1 MGSYKVTDGVVD
13 LGSVKLE
20 LPNTVSPEARAY
32 LCFDPSQ
39 GQGDAPEVPMWQMR
53 DALAPMFEYLN
64 QQALAAYPAKV
75 EEMPI
80 GGVRCHMVSP
90 IEQPE
95 ATKGK
100 VLINLHG
107 GGFVLGAGSLVEA
120 IPIANETQCPVI
132 AVDYR
137 LAPEHPYPAAVDDV
151 VAVYREVLKYHAP
164 SDIALFGTSAGGFL
178 TAMAIMRFKA
188 EGLPLP
194 VCCGVFTAGGDIAE
208 LGDTFNYL
216 TLSGFYGHIGKPVD
230 HPESERGSFLRD
242 ADRNDPLVA
251 PIKGDLSDFP
261 PCLLATGTRDAVL
274 SSAAMFHL
282 SLRRAGRD
290 ADLFVFEAM
299 PHAFWYSVSMPE
311 TQEAISIM
319 ARFFERHLGIGK
331 PAPAG

>member
-32 LCFDPSQ
+32 LCFDPGQ

-64 QQALAAYPAKV
+64 QQALAAYPATV
-75 EEMPI
+75 QEMPI
-80 GGVRCHMVSP
+80 GGVRCHMVRP
-90 IEQPE
+90 VEQPE

-107 GGFVLGAGSLVEA
+107 GGFVMGAESLVEA
-120 IPIANETQCPVI
+120 IPIANETGCPVI

-137 LAPEHPYPAAVDDV
+137 LAPENPYPAAVDDV
-151 VAVYREVLKYHAP
+151 VAVYREVLKYHAAA
-164 SDIALFGTSAGGFL
+164 DVALFGTSAGGFL

-194 VCCGVFTAGGDIAE
+194 ACCGVFTAGGDIAE

-216 TLSGFYGHIGKPVD
+216 TLSGFYGNVSKPVD
-230 HPESERGSFLRD
+230 HPESERGAFLRG

-251 PIKGDLSDFP
+251 PIKGDLSSFP
-261 PCLLATGTRDAVL
+261 PCLLVTGTRDSVL
-274 SSAAMFHL
+274 SSAAMLHRA
-282 SLRRAGRD
+282 LRRAGRE
-290 ADLFVFEAM
+290 AELYVFEAM
-299 PHAFWYSVSMPE
+299 PHAFWYSVAMPE
-311 TQEAISIM
+311 AQEAISIM
-319 ARFFERHLGIGK
+319 ARFFERHLDIGK
-331 PAPAG
+331 PGTAG